1 LDALDATEDDDG
13 GTKVDRAFA
22 IIILISL
29 ARAGGLDFFFHFGQL
44 MDWRLTTTIFRA
56 RRSQEAGG

>member
-1 LDALDATEDDDG
+1 LDIVGRRDPKRVRFFVRSRALDAADATEDDDG

-29 ARAGGLDFFFHFGQL
+29 ARAGGLDFFFFIL
-44 MDWRLTTTIFRA
+44 DN
-56 RRSQEAGG
+56 